1 MNDSSQRQVF
11 LQGEGDAWFTRNFQ
25 SDSNQS
31 ASWIDQDLLLKL
43 IENLPLPLGPEV
55 SVLEVGCGQGLRIGQ
70 LSQTKRWSVFGVD
83 PSSQAIEALN
93 SAGFPAMVGTV
104 ETCRWQII
112 RLIY

>member
-43 IENLPLPLGPEV
+43 IENLPCRCPRFLF
-55 SVLEVGCGQGLRIGQ
+55 LRWVVA
-70 LSQTKRWSVFGVD
+70 KVFV
-83 PSSQAIEALN
+83 
-93 SAGFPAMVGTV
+93 
-104 ETCRWQII
+104 
-112 RLIY
+112 